1 MSLMK
6 TAVITGITGQDG
18 SYLAEL
24 LLEKNYKVVGLV
36 RRSAMEDKKLYNI
49 EHLLDNKNLI
59 LENGDLTD
67 APSLWRIVK
76 DYQPDE
82 FYNLAAQSHVGASFT
97 SPESTLGIN
106 ATGVLNCL
114 EAIRSLKPDTRF
126 YQASTSEMF
135 GDNMNAPQSEETVL
149 SPVSPYACAKVY
161 AHNLVINYRKA
172 YNLFS
177 CSGILFNHESPRRGE
192 QFVTRKITKAAARI
206 KLGLQKELRLGNLD
220 AKRDWGYAK
229 EYVEGMW
236 LMLQQPNPDDYVLG
250 TGKTYTISEFINCI
264 SEIAG
269 YNLMQYV
276 IVDDKYKRPS
286 EVPLLLANP
295 EKAKKILGWEPKTEL
310 KELARIMYSADLEK
324 EQKNVK

>member
-67 APSLWRIVK
+67 APSLWRVVK

-172 YNLFS
+172 YGLFA

-269 YNLMQYV
+269 YNLMNYV
-276 IVDDKYKRPS
+276 VVDDKYKRPS

-295 EKAKKILGWEPKTEL
+295 EKAKKILGWQPKTEL
-310 KELARIMYSADLEK
+310 KELARIMYNEDLEK

>member
-1 MSLMK
+1 MPIVK
-6 TAVITGITGQDG
+6 TAIITGITGQDG

-24 LLEKNYKVVGLV
+24 LLEKNYKVIGLV
-36 RRSAMEDKKLYNI
+36 RRGAMEDKKLYNI
-49 EHLLDNKNLI
+49 EHLLENKNLV

-67 APSLWRIVK
+67 APSLWRIVGT
-76 DYQPDE
+76 YQPDE

-114 EAIRSLKPDTRF
+114 EAIRTLKPATRF

-135 GDNMNAPQSEETVL
+135 GDNINAPQSEDTVL
-149 SPVSPYACAKVY
+149 SPVSPYACSKVY

-172 YNLFS
+172 YNLFT

-206 KLGLQKELRLGNLD
+206 KLGLQNELRLGNLD

-229 EYVEGMW
+229 EYVEGMYM
-236 LMLQQPNPDDYVLG
+236 MLQHDIADDYVLG
-250 TGKTYTISEFINCI
+250 TGVTNTISDFVNCV

-269 YNLMQYV
+269 YDLMKHV
-276 IVDDKYKRPS
+276 VVDDKYKRPS

-295 EKAKKILGWEPKTEL
+295 SKAKKVLGWEPKTNL
-310 KELARIMYSADLEK
+310 KELAELMYNSDLEK
-324 EQKNVK
+324 EKNNVK

>member
-1 MSLMK
+1 MK

-24 LLEKNYKVVGLV
+24 LLEKNYNKIVGLI
-36 RRSAMEDKKLYNI
+36 RRSAMEDKKYYNI
-49 EHLLDNKNLI
+49 QHLLNDKRLV

-67 APSLWRIVK
+67 SSSLWRVLK
-76 DYQPDE
+76 QHRPDE

-97 SPESTLGIN
+97 SPESTLHIN

-114 EAIRSLKPDTRF
+114 EGIRTLSPETKF

-135 GDNMNAPQSEETVL
+135 GDNMNAPQNEETHL
-149 SPVSPYACAKVY
+149 SPVSPYACSKTY

-172 YNLFS
+172 YGLFA

-206 KLGLQKELRLGNLD
+206 KLGLQNELRLGNLE

-236 LMLQQPNPDDYVLG
+236 MMMQHRVPDDYVLG
-250 TGKTYTISEFINCI
+250 TGKTHTIREFISCV
-264 SEIAG
+264 SDIAG
-269 YNLMQYV
+269 YNIMDYV
-276 IVDDKYKRPS
+276 ILDNAYKRPS
-286 EVPLLLANP
+286 EVPLLLADP
-295 EKAKKILGWEPKTEL
+295 SKAKTVLGWEPKTDLRQLAEL
-310 KELARIMYSADLEK
+310 MYNSDLEK
-324 EQKNVK
+324 EKQNVR